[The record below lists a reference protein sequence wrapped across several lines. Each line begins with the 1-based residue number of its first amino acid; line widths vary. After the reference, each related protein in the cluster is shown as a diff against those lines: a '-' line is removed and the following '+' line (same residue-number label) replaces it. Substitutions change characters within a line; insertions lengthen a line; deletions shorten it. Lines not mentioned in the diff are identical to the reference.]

1 MEISTW
7 RCPVLKV
14 MRVESNH
21 SSFVCGGLIGARLRL
36 FTFPETAIL
45 VIHVENS
52 RIGLPELETQEYGGS
67 NCYGISITNKILISC
82 ISCTLNFHCYLVK

>member
-7 RCPVLKV
+7 RCPVLTV
-14 MRVESNH
+14 MGVESNH
-21 SSFVCGGLIGARLRL
+21 ASSVCGCWIGVRLRL
-36 FTFPETAIL
+36 FTLPETAIL

-52 RIGLPELETQEYGGS
+52 RIGLQELETWEYGGS
-67 NCYGISITNKILISC
+67 NCYGISITNKILFSC